1 MSSIDRHRYQE
12 IYGPTTGDTVRL
24 ADTDLTVRIT
34 RDFLADAYG
43 DESVYGGGKAV
54 RDGMAQ
60 DPTATAATGALDT
73 VITGV
78 IVLDAVAGVVKGDVG
93 IRDGRIVKIGKA
105 GNPNTQDGVDPGAGH
120 RSGYR
125 GHRR

>member
-34 RDFLADAYG
+34 HDFLADAYG

-105 GNPNTQDGVDPGAGH
+105 GNPNAQGRCGPRAGH
-120 RSGYR
+120 RPGHR